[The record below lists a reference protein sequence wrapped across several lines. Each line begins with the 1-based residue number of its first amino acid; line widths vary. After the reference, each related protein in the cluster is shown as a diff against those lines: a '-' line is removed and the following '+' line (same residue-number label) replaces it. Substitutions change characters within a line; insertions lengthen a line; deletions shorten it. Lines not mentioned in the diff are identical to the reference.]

1 MRRFE
6 LIRTED
12 VSGMSGIGVVAEG
25 VVFTD
30 GAVALR
36 WRGSVKSL
44 VVYNSIADCEHIH
57 GHGGRTTVRWLD
69 PQ

>member
-1 MRRFE
+1 MNH
-6 LIRTED
+6 T
-12 VSGMSGIGVVAEG
+12 
-25 VVFTD
+25 TD

-36 WRGSVKSL
+36 LRPSTVKSL

>member
-1 MRRFE
+1 
-6 LIRTED
+6 
-12 VSGMSGIGVVAEG
+12 MSGIGVVAEG